1 MSDHEFPSNVISKLN
16 SLPRHVMYNVDGIRR
31 TSDEVLQRI
40 GIDKQRRKAEAKLP
54 EAKQLV
60 NRILDPGFRYMAF
73 ILSLRRVVNNHPGE
87 KVPII
92 SWEYMVFNTIKP
104 MWFKLSAFADIQ
116 ADIDRESERLK
127 GLLDYG
133 ALDNTELRNKSHEMW
148 KFVKSEIFNRAIFG
162 LYLTIEKRSQSWD
175 TLNDVERELLAEQIW
190 AICLFFKTD
199 CVTDFLEKCEGL
211 FDLLN
216 PPDIAIPKELA
227 KDTPKIINSAQE
239 LYAEIDGFVRAG
251 LADPTNLSFA
261 DTISALLAENLP
273 RLKEKLSVSAD
284 EWREILNECIETI
297 LQHTRKDIFSD
308 FNEAEFV
315 HAFSNSWLDYFLSVL
330 KEKGSK
336 SLLSDIVEQK
346 IATIR
351 ALTPKIEEEIIS
363 YAVIETELA
372 QLNISL
378 TTASFKEK
386 PDLKRRIAE
395 GEEERVRRMK
405 ERNSAI
411 DEGYNALLPD
421 GLCLED
427 LGKIDDTPRIIDIR
441 DDNTDIALNWRE
453 HGAAIVQQSLIDET
467 PPPTEANQVQDVE
480 PDVDTE
486 PTTTNDALPD
496 AVIVKA
502 EPEPPVTEPFLD
514 VIESRVEETAVETTS
529 AGESLQVDSIVEAPG
544 TAEDAKEESFDA
556 SLTHFVNSAEQA
568 AKRLANFQHS
578 SGAVPGIAVEN
589 IALLWVEKN
598 YLPMAAKTLRLAEQ
612 LIIKDGCLPYSFIEA
627 AYHGQHTWKNN
638 QASLTPILNSLNN
651 LTAANIEEWMLRRP
665 VGRIIPYLVFG
676 ATFQP
681 ALFAGNMT
689 TSPRLLSSVADFF
702 DAPIARLIEE
712 LVEFTDRNQR
722 FDLETLMD
730 EPKREDKDGKA
741 KLVVA
746 IKDWHDKII
755 NKQTGWAPVR
765 NAMKLCLETPEFIDV
780 QRTIEKDEVSNVAHV
795 RAFADKYRGT
805 ETQQAL
811 LQEHISMTA
820 REKNSG
826 HVPIEGN
833 ARKWFTKSIVDI
845 VSIADTYVEMSA
857 QSAHRTSDVSKFARR
872 FMGLVSQALAHV
884 NARMNTTD
892 DLEHRAGLALLKSIF
907 ENVNGLASGVTPVWE
922 NLRVEGWYSWPSH
935 YLFEELSLATDDAE
949 AAMAV
954 SVDLLCRDFPML
966 ELSEQALEKQYFHQ
980 AMLLALQLEST
991 ENPKINQ
998 LIEQIRLAFVETK
1011 HGCARTIEATRV
1023 LLDNAYVS
1031 SVADIDSDR
1040 HYQIGSELEH
1050 LYERLN
1056 HLSVLESIKDIKDN
1070 LATIKRDLEK
1080 RFDSRIGDIRSS
1092 LDEAVNEA
1100 RVRHGADWL
1109 PNSWLAQLNLA
1120 LANHDTTIAEEMLE
1134 HLKSAIASGDSLSA
1148 MVEPGASLLHAF
1160 LAAESTLF
1168 SQLDAVSNP
1177 RDLVKEVHALKI
1189 DGLDFSTI
1197 DAVYKPALV
1206 AMKTLKSRNGLD
1218 KVGYDFIVSILESIG
1233 LKVTT
1238 PNFSLSLKDKL
1249 HFNTSDSFSSITCK
1263 VKRLAL
1269 SSGMV
1274 FFSED
1279 SDEQAVNVIWVSSA
1293 WTTAE
1298 LNAYV
1303 ESKVHAVHDRT
1314 LLLHCGALHN
1324 LKRNEFAGFC
1334 KSHKHTIYHVDLCIL
1349 AFMAALDISDGSR
1362 FKTFLQLSLPWTYSN
1377 PYTGSAMQPAPPE
1390 MRYGRSEDIKSL
1402 TNMRNGAAIVFGGRQ
1417 LGKTTLLKET
1427 QRRFNSPSQSHY
1439 AFMKQMDGNLDR
1451 AKLSSDEFEKH
1462 RYSIWSTL
1470 YNFACESNMLKHVA
1484 GLTTEQME
1492 QSLYE
1497 YFGKNGEEKLLV
1509 CLDEI
1514 DPILALD
1521 AAHSF
1526 GIFRKLTGLVNG
1538 SFGRFKVVIAG
1549 LENTR
1554 KFGDAA
1560 NFPLHQL
1567 GSAVQVS
1574 IMTPTEA
1581 LQLIREP
1588 MGYLGYEFESPL
1600 LMNRILVE
1608 TNRHPGLIHIF
1619 CNEMI
1624 NRLSARHNAKI
1635 AANKIGSFKI
1645 TAQDIDVICKDKE
1658 IRQLICDRF
1667 NITLS
1672 LDLRYQLIAYSLIG
1686 DGQPS
1691 FTPSRAKAIA
1701 EEWAPDVFSP
1711 MTEAQF
1717 EAFLE
1722 ELRGLGVLQ
1731 FRQRSDSAKEYSL
1744 RNANILNLVGG
1755 TQAVEDKLLRAIE
1768 DIKDNDPMDGHAFN
1782 LSSDRPSPLA
1792 LRDEKLLISDSG
1804 ARSDETSN
1812 IVKANSSSFSVGVIV
1827 GSEALGLNSQW
1838 MAEGLTSIGEE
1849 EKPLHG
1855 NHHMRY
1861 QPFIK
1866 KDVELDGATGFK
1878 KMLSSSVDVQAR
1890 TRPIM
1895 LFIQLTGELPISQ
1908 MLDLIDTANQEAL
1921 SPRPECHRIRIIF
1934 LVTPKALWS
1943 WVQHPELTSTREE
1956 HQTFISLGLWKNTA
1970 MAHLLN
1976 RLNLAPTSTSLEQLL
1991 EYSQGWYLSVNMLL
2005 LATKSLKE
2013 KKKKIDGLTVSELGS
2028 SYTPLLEATGKT
2040 AELFLSKTGLM
2051 DVNWARPVLETLCK
2065 SAEFDEE
2072 DFQLELLDN
2081 YSYVEPHGALKWLS
2095 MLRLIEPSKRQQGS
2109 AKPTFRVNKSVKSLL
2124 MQHQL
2129 TDVKA

>member
-1 MSDHEFPSNVISKLN
+1 MSDHETPSNVISELN
-16 SLPRHVMYNVDGIRR
+16 FLPKSVMYNAEGIKR
-31 TSDEVLQRI
+31 TSDEILQRM
-40 GIDKQRRKAEAKLP
+40 GIPKQRRKAESKLP
-54 EAKQLV
+54 EAKQLA
-60 NRILDPGFRYMAF
+60 NRIFDPGFRYMAF
-73 ILSLRRVVNNHPGE
+73 ALSLRAVVNNNPNE
-87 KVPII
+87 KVPMI
-92 SWEYMVFNTIKP
+92 SWEYTVFNTIKP
-104 MWFKLSAFADIQ
+104 MWFKLSAFSEIQ
-116 ADIDRESERLK
+116 EDIDREWERLK
-127 GLLDYG
+127 ELLDYS

-148 KFVKSEIFNRAIFG
+148 KFIKGELFNRAIFG
-162 LYLTIEKRSQSWD
+162 LYLTIQKKSDGWK
-175 TLNDVERELLAEQIW
+175 TLNEDERKLLAEQVW

-199 CVTDFLEKCEGL
+199 CITDFLEKCEGL
-211 FDLLN
+211 FEILTPNEILKPASSPN
-216 PPDIAIPKELA
+216 
-227 KDTPKIINSAQE
+227 DTPKIINSAQE
-239 LYAEIDGFVRAG
+239 LYAEIDGLVRAG
-251 LADPTNLSFA
+251 LADPSNLGFA
-261 DTISALLAENLP
+261 DTISALLSEHLP
-273 RLKEKLSVSAD
+273 KLKEKLNVSPD

-297 LQHTRKDIFSD
+297 LQHTRRDIFSD
-308 FNEAEFV
+308 FNEEEFV
-315 HAFSNSWLDYFLSVL
+315 HAFSNSWLDYFLMML
-330 KEKGSK
+330 KEKGSE

-346 IATIR
+346 ITSIE
-351 ALTPKIEEEIIS
+351 ALTPKIEEEILN

-372 QLNISL
+372 QLNLSL

-405 ERNSAI
+405 GRNSAI
-411 DEGYNALLPD
+411 DEGYNALLPE
-421 GLCLED
+421 GLCLDD
-427 LGKIDDTPRIIDIR
+427 LATVDDTPRAISIREDNTGIALYWRKHGAKTAKQDINGDTPAATEVDNELESESHLKIEQPIIDI
-441 DDNTDIALNWRE
+441 
-453 HGAAIVQQSLIDET
+453 SLPEVTI
-467 PPPTEANQVQDVE
+467 E
-480 PDVDTE
+480 PDE
-486 PTTTNDALPD
+486 PRQPAIDPIFEEIELPNEE
-496 AVIVKA
+496 I
-502 EPEPPVTEPFLD
+502 
-514 VIESRVEETAVETTS
+514 REETSSTVESVAADVLVKSTTLS
-529 AGESLQVDSIVEAPG
+529 AEV
-544 TAEDAKEESFDA
+544 KEESFDA
-556 SLTHFVNSAEQA
+556 SLSHFVNDAESAG
-568 AKRLANFQHS
+568 KRLAHFQHS
-578 SGAVPGIAVEN
+578 TGAVPGIAIEN

-598 YLPMAAKTLRLAEQ
+598 NLPMAAKTLRLADQ
-612 LIIKDGCLPYSFIEA
+612 LNIKDGCLPYTFIEA

-722 FDLETLMD
+722 FDIETLMD

-765 NAMKLCLETPEFIDV
+765 NAMKLCLETPEFTDV
-780 QRTIEKDEVSNVAHV
+780 KRTIEKDDVSNVAHV

-805 ETQQAL
+805 EAQQAL

-857 QSAHRTSDVSKFARR
+857 QSAQRTSDVSKFARR

-884 NARMNTTD
+884 NSRMNSTD
-892 DLEHRAGLALLKSIF
+892 DLEHKAGLALLKSIF
-907 ENVNGLASGVTPVWE
+907 ENVNGLASGVIPVWE
-922 NLRVEGWYSWPSH
+922 SLRVDGWYSWPRH
-935 YLFEELSLATDDAE
+935 YLFEELSLANDDAE
-949 AAMAV
+949 AAMAE

-966 ELSEQALEKQYFHQ
+966 ELSENALEKQHYHQ
-980 AMLLALQLEST
+980 AMLLALQLETTSRQ
-991 ENPKINQ
+991 NKSQ
-998 LIEQIRLAFVETK
+998 LIEKIRLAFVESK
-1011 HGCARTIEATRV
+1011 HSCARTIEATRV

-1031 SVADIDSDR
+1031 SVADIDADR

-1056 HLSVLESIKDIKDN
+1056 NLTVLESINEIKDN
-1070 LATIKRDLEK
+1070 LASIKRDLEK
-1080 RFDSRIGDIRSS
+1080 RFDSRIGDIRTS

-1100 RVRHGADWL
+1100 RVRHGAEWL

-1148 MVEPGASLLHAF
+1148 MVEPGVSLLNAF
-1160 LAAESTLF
+1160 LAAEPTLF
-1168 SQLDAVSNP
+1168 SHLDAVSNP

-1218 KVGYDFIVSILESIG
+1218 KVGYDFIVNILESIG
-1233 LKVTT
+1233 LRVTT
-1238 PNFSLSLKDKL
+1238 PNFSSTLKDKL

-1334 KSHKHTIYHVDLCIL
+1334 KSQKHTIYHVDLCLL
-1349 AFMAALDISDGSR
+1349 AFMAALNISDGSR

-1492 QSLYE
+1492 QALYE
-1497 YFGKNGEEKLLV
+1497 YFGKNGEDKLLV

-1588 MGYLGYEFESPL
+1588 MAYLGYEFESPL

-1691 FTPSRAKAIA
+1691 FTPSRAKAIVQ
-1701 EEWAPDVFSP
+1701 EWAPDVFSP

-1804 ARSDETSN
+1804 ARSDESSN
-1812 IVKANSSSFSVGVIV
+1812 IVKANSSTFSVGVIV
-1827 GSEALGLNSQW
+1827 GSEALGLNPQW

-1861 QPFIK
+1861 QHFIK
-1866 KDVELDGATGFK
+1866 KDVELEGATGFK

-2013 KKKKIDGLTVSELGS
+2013 KKKKFDGLTVSELGG

-2051 DVNWARPVLETLCK
+2051 DVSWARPVLETLSK
-2065 SAEFDEE
+2065 NAEFDEE

-2081 YSYVEPHGALKWLS
+2081 YSYVDPHGALKWLS
-2095 MLRLIEPSKRQQGS
+2095 MLRLIEPSKRHQGN
-2109 AKPTFRVNKSVKSLL
+2109 AKPTFRVNKSVKGLL